1 MKEER
6 KTFAV
11 YIRHDKFV
19 NTLFWIMQLTEI
31 KNSLD
36 ILKKIGEDRNLSVKL
51 EIDHLYL
58 SHLKNTEEN

>member
-1 MKEER
+1 
-6 KTFAV
+6 
-11 YIRHDKFV
+11 
-19 NTLFWIMQLTEI
+19 MQLTEI